1 MPPWTGSI
9 AYVAIAVLGA
19 FVSWLGLKLKAQVL
33 EANERQM
40 TVIMAIREDVHGM
53 LEGFRKE
60 IKSEYQTREL
70 AQAQYSELKEKVA
83 RLEARS

>member
-1 MPPWTGSI
+1 MPPWTGSL
-9 AYVAIAVLGA
+9 AYLAIAALGA
-19 FVSWLGLKLKAQVL
+19 FVGWLGLKIKAQVL

-40 TVIMAIREDVHGM
+40 NVIMAIREDVHGM

-60 IKSEYQTREL
+60 MKSEYQSKEL
-70 AQAQYSELKEKVA
+70 ALAQYSELKEKVT